1 MKKIFS
7 VLMILGV
14 MIVGCAHRDVVKTAD
29 LPKKEA
35 PAVENRQPKG
45 KQIERQPLKD
55 ISKSKDISERELSK
69 KQISDRQET
78 IRVLETKFHD
88 IYFNYDN
95 YSIRDNAQAL
105 LEQLSSALL
114 KNQKIKVLIEGNCD
128 ERGTA
133 EYNIALGDRRANAA
147 KQYLS
152 ALGIPSS
159 RMDTISYG
167 KEKPICTENNEK
179 CWVKNRRD
187 HFVFK

>member
-1 MKKIFS
+1 MRKIFS
-7 VLMILGV
+7 VLMIVGV
-14 MIVGCAHRDVVKTAD
+14 MIVGCAQRDVVKTAD

-35 PAVENRQPKG
+35 SAVENKQPERKR
-45 KQIERQPLKD
+45 IEQAPLKD
-55 ISKSKDISERELSK
+55 MNKSKDISERELSK
-69 KQISDRQET
+69 KQISDMQET

-88 IYFNYDN
+88 IYFDYDN
-95 YSIRDNAQAL
+95 YSISDTAQAL

-114 KNQKIKVLIEGNCD
+114 KNQTIKVLIEGNCD

-147 KQYLS
+147 KQYLL
-152 ALGIPSS
+152 ALGIPSN

-167 KEKPICTENNEK
+167 KEKPICTEKNET

>member
-14 MIVGCAHRDVVKTAD
+14 MIMGCAQRNVVKTD
-29 LPKKEA
+29 EVPKKEA
-35 PAVENRQPKG
+35 AAVEKNQP
-45 KQIERQPLKD
+45 ERKRTEREPLKD
-55 ISKSKDISERELSK
+55 MNKSKDISERELSK
-69 KQISDRQET
+69 GQISERQET
-78 IRVLETKFHD
+78 IRGLETKFHD
-88 IYFNYDN
+88 IYFDYDN
-95 YSIRDNAQAL
+95 YSISDNAQAVL
-105 LEQLSSALL
+105 DQLSSVLL

-147 KQYLS
+147 RQYLS

-167 KEKPICTENNEK
+167 KEKPICRGSNEK

-187 HFVFK
+187 HFVFE